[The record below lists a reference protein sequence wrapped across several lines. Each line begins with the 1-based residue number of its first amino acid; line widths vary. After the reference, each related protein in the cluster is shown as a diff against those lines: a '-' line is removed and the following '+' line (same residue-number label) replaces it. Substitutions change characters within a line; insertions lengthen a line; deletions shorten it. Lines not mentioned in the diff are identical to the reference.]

1 MTEEIKKR
9 DIRRNNKRVKKETK
23 NEKNT
28 KGGNNIVKN
37 NKPNNDLDKKQS
49 KTRRTYN
56 RKNSKTNKKEEG
68 IFKKSKLKI
77 IPLGG
82 IQEIGKNIT
91 VFEYEDEMVVV
102 DCGLSFPDDDM
113 LGVDLVIPDIT
124 YLKRN

>member
-56 RKNSKTNKKEEG
+56 RKNLN
-68 IFKKSKLKI
+68 
-77 IPLGG
+77 
-82 IQEIGKNIT
+82 
-91 VFEYEDEMVVV
+91 
-102 DCGLSFPDDDM
+102 
-113 LGVDLVIPDIT
+113 
-124 YLKRN
+124 